1 LQVVAGRFVAK
12 STGGSSMSDDKQG
25 FVPGIVSHVTPVTVD
40 HAAGSWVYG
49 TDGSKWLDFV
59 MGIAVV
65 ATGHCHPKVV
75 KAAQAQ
81 CEKIIHAQMNM
92 YYHQPM
98 LELSEWLC
106 KTVPGAM
113 DQVLFANSGAE
124 AVENAVKLA
133 KQATRRPV
141 VIGFEGAFHGRT
153 HLTMALTCSK
163 TGYRAHFEPLVGG
176 IFHAHY
182 PYPYRT
188 PASEDPVDYAI
199 SDIRRILR
207 AQIMPDDVACIIVE
221 PIQGEG
227 GFVVPPDNFLGEVRK
242 VCDEIGALLIID
254 EVQAG
259 MGRTGKWF
267 CHEHNGVEADVVTVA
282 KGIASGLPLSAIV
295 SKKAFWD
302 KVTPGTMGGT
312 FGGNA
317 VACAA
322 GVATFKAIEEEGMLA
337 NTTRQGEKLRAF
349 WTGKQATY
357 PCIGEVRGKGLMN
370 AIEIVKPGTKEPD
383 AAKAKAFIAEANK
396 RKVILMG
403 AGAFD
408 NCVRFLPALN
418 LNDADLDHAFG
429 VFDEAAKAAFAG

>member
-1 LQVVAGRFVAK
+1 
-12 STGGSSMSDDKQG
+12 
-25 FVPGIVSHVTPVTVD
+25 
-40 HAAGSWVYG
+40 
-49 TDGSKWLDFV
+49 
-59 MGIAVV
+59 
-65 ATGHCHPKVV
+65 
-75 KAAQAQ
+75 
-81 CEKIIHAQMNM
+81 
-92 YYHQPM
+92 
-98 LELSEWLC
+98 
-106 KTVPGAM
+106 
-113 DQVLFANSGAE
+113 
-124 AVENAVKLA
+124 
-133 KQATRRPV
+133 
-141 VIGFEGAFHGRT
+141 
-153 HLTMALTCSK
+153 
-163 TGYRAHFEPLVGG
+163 
-176 IFHAHY
+176 
-182 PYPYRT
+182 
-188 PASEDPVDYAI
+188 
-199 SDIRRILR
+199 
-207 AQIMPDDVACIIVE
+207 
-221 PIQGEG
+221 
-227 GFVVPPDNFLGEVRK
+227 
-242 VCDEIGALLIID
+242 
-254 EVQAG
+254 

-357 PCIGEVRGKGLMN
+357 PCIGEVRGRGLMN

-418 LNDADLDHAFG
+418 LTDADLDVAFG
-429 VFDEAAKAAFAG
+429 IFDEVCKEALA

>member
-1 LQVVAGRFVAK
+1 MSVVAQ
-12 STGGSSMSDDKQG
+12 DKKTRIPG
-25 FVPGIVSHVTPVTVD
+25 FVGRTTPITVD
-40 HAAGSWVYG
+40 HGEGAWVYG

-65 ATGHCHPKVV
+65 NTGHCHPKVV
-75 KAAQAQ
+75 KAAQGQ

-163 TGYRAHFEPLVGG
+163 TNYRAHFEPLVGG

-199 SDIRRILR
+199 SDVRRILR

-227 GFVVPPDNFLGEVRK
+227 GFVVPPDNFLAEVRK

-295 SKKAFWD
+295 SKKALWD
-302 KVTPGTMGGT
+302 KITPGTMGGT

-322 GVATFKAIEEEGMLA
+322 GVATFAAIEEDGMLA
-337 NTTRQGEKLRAF
+337 NATRQGDKLRAF

-370 AIEIVKPGTKEPD
+370 AIEIVTPGTKEPD

-403 AGAFD
+403 AGGFD

-418 LNDADLDHAFG
+418 LSDADLDHAFG
-429 VFDEAAKAAFAG
+429 VFDEAAKVAFAG